1 MKKITITMLALL
13 MMGNAYAGDSFSVEN
28 ITLPQN
34 GEAPLAVNYSLGEGS
49 KCSGFTFWIELPE
62 GLSVVHETK
71 TVGEEVRVTVPYT
84 LGDCYDET
92 PTFTPNLSE
101 GYLKVA
107 CMTANSDPL
116 TKQAGTLA
124 IFRITSDGTLTV
136 GNTFKGKLHH
146 ATISDE
152 KGGVHDAASVEFT
165 ITIGSPVDTRTLLD
179 ELSTEAPEA
188 ATNVDVRVKRT
199 IAAGVWNTLC
209 LPFAMTKE
217 QVKLAFGDDVQ
228 LGDFTGCTVDDETEN
243 ITVNFTEVTAIAAN
257 HPYIIKVK
265 SLVEEFTVD
274 GVDITPE
281 EEPVIDKDEVTTG
294 SGRNKKTTYNS
305 FIGNYVN
312 GTEVPDFAMFLSEN
326 KFWFSTG
333 QTKIKAF
340 RGYFDFVTA
349 GAEYDESEVEAARV
363 TIAFENTVTGVKD
376 SIRETTTNTKWYSL
390 SGQRVQKPGK
400 GIYVRDGK
408 KMVIK

>member
-1 MKKITITMLALL
+1 MKKIMITMLALL
-13 MMGNAYAGDSFSVEN
+13 MMGNAYADDSFSVEN

-84 LGDCYDET
+84 LGDCYYET

-124 IFRITSDGTLTV
+124 TFSITSNGTLTV
-136 GNTFKGKLHH
+136 GSTFTGKLHH

-152 KGGVHDAASVEFT
+152 KGGVHDVASVEFT
-165 ITIGSPVDTRTLLD
+165 ITIGEPVDTRTVLD

-188 ATNVDVRVKRT
+188 ATGVDVRVKRT
-199 IAAGVWNTLC
+199 IKANEWSTIC
-209 LPFAMTKE
+209 LPFAMTAE
-217 QVKLAFGDDVQ
+217 QVTAAFGNDVQ

-243 ITVNFTEVTAIAAN
+243 ITVNFTEVTAIEAN

-274 GVDITPE
+274 GVNIAPDNAE
-281 EEPVIDKDEVTTG
+281 VKKDK
-294 SGRNKKTTYNS
+294 SGRFYNS
-305 FIGNYVN
+305 FIGNYTN
-312 GTEVPDFAMFLSEN
+312 GTLVPDYGLFLADN
-326 KFWFSTG
+326 MFWFSKG
-333 QTKIKAF
+333 ETKIKAF
-340 RGYFDFVTA
+340 RGYFDFAAA
-349 GAEYDESEVEAARV
+349 GAYYESRIVM
-363 TIAFENTVTGVKD
+363 AFDN
-376 SIRETTTNTKWYSL
+376 ETTRIDGVASQQVGEGTYSL
-390 SGQRVQKPGK
+390 SGQRVEKLGK
-400 GIYVRDGK
+400 GLYIVNGR

>member
-1 MKKITITMLALL
+1 MIMMLALL
-13 MMGNAYAGDSFSVEN
+13 MMGNAYAEDKFSVEN

-84 LGDCYDET
+84 LGDCYYET

-124 IFRITSDGTLTV
+124 TFSITSNGTLTV
-136 GNTFKGKLHH
+136 GSTFTGKLHH

-152 KGGVHDAASVEFT
+152 KGGVHDVASVEFT
-165 ITIGSPVDTRTLLD
+165 ITIGEPVDTRTVLD

-188 ATNVDVRVKRT
+188 ATGVDVRVKRT
-199 IAAGVWNTLC
+199 IKANEWSTIC
-209 LPFAMTKE
+209 LPFAMTAE
-217 QVKLAFGDDVQ
+217 QVTAAFGNDVQ

-243 ITVNFTEVTAIAAN
+243 ITVNFTEVTAIEAN

-274 GVDITPE
+274 GVNIAPDNAE
-281 EEPVIDKDEVTTG
+281 VKKDK
-294 SGRNKKTTYNS
+294 SGRFYNS
-305 FIGNYVN
+305 FIGNYTN
-312 GTEVPDFAMFLSEN
+312 GTLVPDYGLFLADN
-326 KFWFSTG
+326 MVWFSKG
-333 QTKIKAF
+333 ETKIKAF
-340 RGYFDFVTA
+340 RGYFDFAAA
-349 GAEYDESEVEAARV
+349 GAYYESRIVM
-363 TIAFENTVTGVKD
+363 AFDN
-376 SIRETTTNTKWYSL
+376 ETTRIDGVASQQVGEGTYSL
-390 SGQRVQKPGK
+390 SGQRVEKLGK
-400 GIYVRDGK
+400 GLYIVNGR

>member
-84 LGDCYDET
+84 LGDCYDGN

-124 IFRITSDGTLTV
+124 TFRITSDGTLTV

-165 ITIGSPVDTRTLLD
+165 ITIGEPVELRTVLD

-188 ATNVDVRVKRT
+188 ATGIDVRVRRT
-199 IAAGVWNTLC
+199 IKANEWSTLC
-209 LPFAMTKE
+209 LPFAMTAE
-217 QVKLAFGDDVQ
+217 QVTAAFGNEVK
-228 LGDFTGCTVDDETEN
+228 LGDFTGCTVDDETGN
-243 ITVNFTEVTAIAAN
+243 ITVNFTEVTAIEAN

-265 SLVEEFTVD
+265 SLIEEFTAD
-274 GVDITPE
+274 GVDIAPE
-281 EEPVIDKDEVTTG
+281 EEPIIQKDEVTTG
-294 SGRNKKTTYNS
+294 SGRNKKTTYNN
-305 FIGNYVN
+305 FIGNYVY
-312 GTEVPDFAMFLSEN
+312 GTLVPDYGMFLADN

-333 QTKIKAF
+333 ETVIKAF
-340 RGYFDFVTA
+340 RGYFDLVSA
-349 GAEYDESEVEAARV
+349 GAEYEEIESARIA
-363 TIAFENTVTGVKD
+363 IAFEEQTTGV
-376 SIRETTTNTKWYSL
+376 TTLSRISVATGTYSL
-390 SGQRVQKPGK
+390 NGQRVQKPSK

>member
-1 MKKITITMLALL
+1 MKKIMITMLALL
-13 MMGNAYAGDSFSVEN
+13 MMGNAYADDSFSVEN

-84 LGDCYDET
+84 LGDCYYET

-124 IFRITSDGTLTV
+124 TFSITSNGTLTV
-136 GNTFKGKLHH
+136 GSTFTGKLHH

-152 KGGVHDAASVEFT
+152 KGGVHDVASVEFT
-165 ITIGSPVDTRTLLD
+165 ITIGEPVDTRTVLD

-188 ATNVDVRVKRT
+188 ATGVDVRVKRT
-199 IAAGVWNTLC
+199 IKANEWSTIC
-209 LPFAMTKE
+209 LPFAMTAE
-217 QVKLAFGDDVQ
+217 QVTAAFGEDVQ

-243 ITVNFTEVTAIAAN
+243 ITVNFAEVTAIAAN

-274 GVDITPE
+274 GVDINVDDAE
-281 EEPVIDKDEVTTG
+281 VKCDK
-294 SGRNKKTTYNS
+294 SGRKYNS
-305 FIGNYVN
+305 FIGNYEN
-312 GTEVPDFAMFLSEN
+312 GFTLEDGLLFLADN
-326 KFWFSTG
+326 QFWFSTG
-333 QTKIKAF
+333 ETKMKAF
-340 RGYFDFVTA
+340 RGYFDFLAA
-349 GAEYDESEVEAARV
+349 GAYYESRIVM
-363 TIAFENTVTGVKD
+363 AFDN
-376 SIRETTTNTKWYSL
+376 ETTRIDGVASQQVGEGTYSL

-400 GIYVRDGK
+400 GIYVRDGR